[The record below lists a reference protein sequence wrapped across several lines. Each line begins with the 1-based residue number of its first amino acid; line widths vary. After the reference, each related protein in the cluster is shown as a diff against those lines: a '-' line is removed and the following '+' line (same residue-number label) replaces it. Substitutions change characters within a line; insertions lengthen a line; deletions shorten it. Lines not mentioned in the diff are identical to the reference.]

1 MSQGISAIP
10 GFKEERLAAVTA
22 PARLHFGFVD
32 LNGEL
37 GRQFGSLGLAIADL
51 ATKLV
56 IRPSAQN
63 VTHGPDGSRA
73 RHFADVLLREWDI
86 PSAVSITVEH
96 AIPSHCGLGSGTQMA
111 LAVGAGL
118 ARLFNIDIST
128 AELVRITNRGTR
140 SGVGLGAFDHGGFII
155 DGGRG
160 PDTIAPPL
168 ISRLPFPEQW
178 RVLLIF
184 DDEREGLHG
193 QSERDAFKQLPPM
206 PFETSAELCRRVLM
220 QLLPALAEEDFKN
233 FSDAITRLQEA
244 TGDQFAS
251 VQGGRYTSPRV
262 AEVLEWLRGQGG
274 AGLGQSSWGP
284 TGFAFFADAADAENM
299 AALAR
304 RRWQSVATL
313 RFMVCRARNEGARV
327 HVHAARHLIA
337 A

>member
-1 MSQGISAIP
+1 MIP
-10 GFKEERLAAVTA
+10 GFKEERLVAVTA

-51 ATKLV
+51 ATKLI

-63 VTHGPDGSRA
+63 VTHGPDAARA
-73 RHFADVLLREWDI
+73 RHFADVLLHEWGI
-86 PSAVSITVEH
+86 QSAVSIIVEH

-111 LAVGAGL
+111 LAVGTGL
-118 ARLFNIDIST
+118 AKLFEIDINT
-128 AELVRITNRGTR
+128 TELVRITNRGTR
-140 SGVGLGAFDHGGFII
+140 SGVGLGAFDHGGFLV

-160 PDTIAPPL
+160 PNTIAPPL

-178 RVLLIF
+178 RMLLIF

-193 QSERDAFKQLPPM
+193 QSERDAFKQLSPM
-206 PFETSAELCRRVLM
+206 PSETSAELCRRVLV
-220 QLLPALAEEDFKN
+220 QLLPALVEEDFMN

-244 TGDQFAS
+244 TGDQFSS

-262 AEVLEWLRGQGG
+262 AEVLEWLRGQGV

-284 TGFAFFADAADAENM
+284 TGFAFFATADEAESM

-304 RRWQSVATL
+304 QRRQSTATL

-327 HVHAARHLIA
+327 RTHVARHLIA